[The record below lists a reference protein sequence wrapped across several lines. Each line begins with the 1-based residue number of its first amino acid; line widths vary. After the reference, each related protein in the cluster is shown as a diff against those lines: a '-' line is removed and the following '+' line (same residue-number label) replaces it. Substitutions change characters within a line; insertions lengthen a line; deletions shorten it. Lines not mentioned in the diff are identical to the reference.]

1 MTGFLWSDDAD
12 AFFGEQPNAG
22 PSKSNLPPKSSEKPA
37 SKSAANSGAKSSAKV
52 PAKPRPGTTSEAPL
66 TVAQLNAWIKNAIE
80 QTVPTFWLAG
90 EIGNLNQSAS
100 GHVYLTIKDAA
111 SQVSAVIWRSTFER
125 IGMDLR
131 EGMAV
136 LVQGRIEVY
145 GPRGTYQ
152 VIITRME
159 QQGLGALQA
168 AFRRLHAKLEKEGL
182 FAPERKK
189 PLPAFPTRIGFVT
202 SPSGAA
208 IHDFTQVLKRR
219 WPGASVLIIPSR
231 VQGDGA
237 AQEIAEGIRV
247 AALLKP
253 ALDVLVVGRG
263 GGSLEDLWCFN
274 EEVVVRA
281 VAACPLPTVSAVG
294 HEIDVTLC
302 DLAADVRALT
312 PSEAAERIVPSRD
325 DVFDTLTGVQRR
337 LDTLLMHR
345 LSQAEM
351 RLQSIASRPILQS
364 PERLLE
370 TPMQR
375 LDDLHESLD
384 GVIDELMQSR
394 TEQLERV
401 SQVLD
406 AISPLKTLAR
416 GYSVTLDAQS
426 NKVIMSTEHIQP
438 GQLIRTKL
446 SDGEFLS
453 KIVED

>member
-1 MTGFLWSDDAD
+1 MTGFLWSEDAD
-12 AFFGEQPNAG
+12 AFFGERQNAHPSQSNKPAKQ
-22 PSKSNLPPKSSEKPA
+22 PSKPTVKTS
-37 SKSAANSGAKSSAKV
+37 
-52 PAKPRPGTTSEAPL
+52 AKPRPGTSSDAPL
-66 TVAQLNAWIKNAIE
+66 SVAQLNAWIKNAIE
-80 QTVPTFWLAG
+80 QTVPTFWLEG

-100 GHVYLTIKDAA
+100 GHVYLTIKDAT
-111 SQVSAVIWRSTFER
+111 SQVSAVLWRSAYER

-152 VIITRME
+152 VIIARME
-159 QQGLGALQA
+159 QKGLGALQA

-182 FAPERKK
+182 FASERKK
-189 PLPAFPTRIGFVT
+189 PLPAFPSRIGFVT

-237 AQEIAEGIRV
+237 ALEIAEGIRV
-247 AALLKP
+247 ASLLKP

-281 VAACPLPTVSAVG
+281 IAACPLPTVSAVG
-294 HEIDVTLC
+294 HEIDVTLS

-325 DVFDTLTGVQRR
+325 DVFETLTEVQRR
-337 LDTLLMHR
+337 LDTLLLHR

-351 RLQSIASRPILQS
+351 RLQSISSRPALQS

-370 TPMQR
+370 TPMQL
-375 LDDLHESLD
+375 LDDMHESLD
-384 GVIDELMQSR
+384 NRIDVLIQTR

-416 GYSVTLDAQS
+416 GYSVTLDADS
-426 NKVIMSTEHIQP
+426 DKVIMSIEHVKP
-438 GQLIRTKL
+438 EQLIRTKL
-446 SDGEFLS
+446 SDGEFVS
-453 KIVED
+453 KIV

>member
-1 MTGFLWSDDAD
+1 MTGFLWSEDAD
-12 AFFGEQPNAG
+12 AFFGEKQNAR
-22 PSKSNLPPKSSEKPA
+22 PSQSNKPA
-37 SKSAANSGAKSSAKV
+37 KQTSKPTVKTS
-52 PAKPRPGTTSEAPL
+52 AKPRPGTSSDAPL
-66 TVAQLNAWIKNAIE
+66 SVAQLNAWIKNAIE
-80 QTVPTFWLAG
+80 QTVPTFWLEG

-100 GHVYLTIKDAA
+100 GHVYLTIKDAT
-111 SQVSAVIWRSTFER
+111 SQVSAVLWRSAYER

-152 VIITRME
+152 VIIARME
-159 QQGLGALQA
+159 QKGLGALQA

-182 FAPERKK
+182 FASERKK
-189 PLPAFPTRIGFVT
+189 PLPAFPSRIGFVT

-237 AQEIAEGIRV
+237 ALEIAEGIRV
-247 AALLKP
+247 ASLLKP

-281 VAACPLPTVSAVG
+281 IAACPLPTVSAVG
-294 HEIDVTLC
+294 HEIDVTLS

-325 DVFDTLTGVQRR
+325 DVFETLTEVQRR
-337 LDTLLMHR
+337 LDTLLLHR

-351 RLQSIASRPILQS
+351 RLQSISSRPALQS

-370 TPMQR
+370 TPMQL
-375 LDDLHESLD
+375 LDDMHESLD
-384 GVIDELMQSR
+384 NRIDVLIQTR

-416 GYSVTLDAQS
+416 GYSVTLDADS
-426 NKVIMSTEHIQP
+426 DKVIMSIEHVKP
-438 GQLIRTKL
+438 EQLIRTKL
-446 SDGEFLS
+446 SDGEFVS
-453 KIVED
+453 KIV

>member
-1 MTGFLWSDDAD
+1 MTGFLWSEDAD
-12 AFFGEQPNAG
+12 AFFGEKQNAR
-22 PSKSNLPPKSSEKPA
+22 PSQSNKPA
-37 SKSAANSGAKSSAKV
+37 KQTSKPTVKTS
-52 PAKPRPGTTSEAPL
+52 AKPRPGTSSDAPL
-66 TVAQLNAWIKNAIE
+66 SVAQLNAWIKNAIE
-80 QTVPTFWLAG
+80 QTVPTFWLEG

-100 GHVYLTIKDAA
+100 GHVYLTIKDAT
-111 SQVSAVIWRSTFER
+111 SQVSAVLWRSAYER

-152 VIITRME
+152 VIIARME
-159 QQGLGALQA
+159 QKGLGALQA

-182 FAPERKK
+182 FASERKK
-189 PLPAFPTRIGFVT
+189 PLPAFPSRIGFVT

-237 AQEIAEGIRV
+237 ALEIAEGIRV
-247 AALLKP
+247 ASLLKP

-281 VAACPLPTVSAVG
+281 IAACPLPTVSAVG

-325 DVFDTLTGVQRR
+325 DVFETLTEVQRR
-337 LDTLLMHR
+337 LDTLLLHR

-351 RLQSIASRPILQS
+351 RLQSISSRPALQS

-370 TPMQR
+370 TPMQL
-375 LDDLHESLD
+375 LDDMHESLD
-384 GVIDELMQSR
+384 NRIDVLIQTR

-416 GYSVTLDAQS
+416 GYSVTLDADS
-426 NKVIMSTEHIQP
+426 DKVIMSIEHVKP
-438 GQLIRTKL
+438 EQLIRTKL
-446 SDGEFLS
+446 SDGEFVS
-453 KIVED
+453 KIV

>member
-1 MTGFLWSDDAD
+1 MTGFLWSEDAD
-12 AFFGEQPNAG
+12 AFFGERQNAHPSQSNK
-22 PSKSNLPPKSSEKPA
+22 PSKQPSKPTVKT
-37 SKSAANSGAKSSAKV
+37 S
-52 PAKPRPGTTSEAPL
+52 AKPRPGTSSDAPL
-66 TVAQLNAWIKNAIE
+66 SVAQLNAWIKNAIE
-80 QTVPTFWLAG
+80 QTVPTFWLEG

-100 GHVYLTIKDAA
+100 GHVYLTIKDAT
-111 SQVSAVIWRSTFER
+111 SQVSAVLWRSAYER

-152 VIITRME
+152 VIIARME
-159 QQGLGALQA
+159 QKGLGALQA

-182 FAPERKK
+182 FASERKK
-189 PLPAFPTRIGFVT
+189 PLPAFPSRIGFVT

-237 AQEIAEGIRV
+237 ALEIAEGIRV
-247 AALLKP
+247 ASLLKP

-281 VAACPLPTVSAVG
+281 IAACPLPTVSAVG

-312 PSEAAERIVPSRD
+312 PSEAAERNVPSRD
-325 DVFDTLTGVQRR
+325 DVFETLAEVQRR
-337 LDTLLMHR
+337 LDTLLLHR

-351 RLQSIASRPILQS
+351 RLQSISSRPVLHS

-370 TPMQR
+370 TPMQL
-375 LDDLHESLD
+375 LDDMHESLD
-384 GVIDELMQSR
+384 NRIDVLIQTR

-416 GYSVTLDAQS
+416 GYSVTLDADS
-426 NKVIMSTEHIQP
+426 DKVIMSIEHVKP
-438 GQLIRTKL
+438 EQLIRTKL
-446 SDGEFLS
+446 SDGEFVS
-453 KIVED
+453 KIV

>member
-12 AFFGEQPNAG
+12 AFFGEQLSTNN
-22 PSKSNLPPKSSEKPA
+22 SNKNPQSQSPD
-37 SKSAANSGAKSSAKV
+37 AKSPDAKSPGKNPAKV
-52 PAKPRPGTTSEAPL
+52 RPGASSDAPL
-66 TVAQLNAWIKNAIE
+66 SVAQLNAWIKNTIE

-100 GHVYLTIKDAA
+100 GHVYLTIKDST
-111 SQVSAVIWRSTFER
+111 SQVSAVLWRSTFER
-125 IGMDLR
+125 IGLDLR

-152 VIITRME
+152 VIITRLE

-182 FAPERKK
+182 FATDRKK
-189 PLPAFPTRIGFVT
+189 PLPMFPTRIGFVT

-247 AALLKP
+247 AAILKP
-253 ALDVLVVGRG
+253 ALDVLVIGRG

-274 EEVVVRA
+274 EELVVRA

-325 DVFDTLTGVQRR
+325 DIYESLTKVQHR
-337 LDTLLMHR
+337 LDSLLLHR
-345 LSQAEM
+345 LSQSEM
-351 RLQSIASRPILQS
+351 RLKSIVSRPVFQS

-370 TPMQR
+370 TPTQL

-384 GVIDELMQSR
+384 SLIDGLIQSR

-416 GYSVTLDAQS
+416 GYSVTMDAAS
-426 NKVIMSTEHIQP
+426 EKVIMSAEHVKS
-438 GQLIRTKL
+438 GQQIRTKL
-446 SDGEFLS
+446 SDGEFVS
-453 KIVED
+453 KVL

>member
-12 AFFGEQPNAG
+12 AFFGEKPNAHSNKSSPQSKAAGSEAG
-22 PSKSNLPPKSSEKPA
+22 PSKTPPKTAVKSKLGISSD
-37 SKSAANSGAKSSAKV
+37 S
-52 PAKPRPGTTSEAPL
+52 PL
-66 TVAQLNAWIKNAIE
+66 TVAQLNHWVKNAIE

-100 GHVYLTIKDAA
+100 GHVYLTIKDST
-111 SQVSAVIWRSTFER
+111 SQISAVLWRSTFER

-182 FAPERKK
+182 FSAERKK
-189 PLPAFPTRIGFVT
+189 SLPTFPIRIGFVT

-237 AQEIAEGIRV
+237 AAEIAEGIRV
-247 AALLKP
+247 AALIRP

-281 VAACPLPTVSAVG
+281 IAACPLPTVSAVG
-294 HEIDVTLC
+294 HEVDVTLC

-312 PSEAAERIVPSRD
+312 PSEAAERIVPSRE
-325 DVFDTLTGVQRR
+325 DVFESLAAVQRR
-337 LDTLLMHR
+337 LDTLLVHR

-351 RLQSIASRPILQS
+351 RLQAVASRPILQS

-370 TPMQR
+370 TPTQR

-384 GVIDELMQSR
+384 NLIDGVMQSR

-416 GYSVTLDAQS
+416 GYSVTLDANS
-426 NKVIMSTEHIQP
+426 DKMIMSIEHVKP

-446 SDGEFLS
+446 CDGEFVS
-453 KIVED
+453 KVESS